1 MIKVSFRVC
10 SINTFSLNQGL
21 GEAGTQVVGAVR
33 EILELVERSGDN
45 LESLARDLCESIAH
59 TYIAALLLGKDNISQ

>member
-1 MIKVSFRVC
+1 M
-10 SINTFSLNQGL
+10 
-21 GEAGTQVVGAVR
+21 VGAVR